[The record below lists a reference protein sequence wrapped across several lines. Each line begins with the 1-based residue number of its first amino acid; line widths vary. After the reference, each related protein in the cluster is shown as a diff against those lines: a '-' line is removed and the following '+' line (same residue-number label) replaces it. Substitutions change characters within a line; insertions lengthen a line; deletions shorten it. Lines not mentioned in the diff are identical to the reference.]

1 MNLLVPKSLPPYIS
15 YRTFWNFLDGLKA
28 AVPARIDRS
37 YWGDKFSGS
46 TGGQLIAALKYLRLI
61 DGVGVP
67 TLRLRQIVFAKGP
80 QRSDLLQ
87 QLTREAYPFFIEAL
101 DPTAATYS
109 QLEEKLKENFQ
120 ITTDVGHKCIKFF
133 IGLSGDAGINLSP
146 FITRKSKNT
155 RATSTTKKTKKGL
168 TQTTEFIMNGV
179 SPDLNVASESAS
191 DIPSHPSISQLLLA
205 KFPAFDPT
213 WTEEVKLRWFG
224 AFDELLQK
232 VPTIEK

>member
-101 DPTAATYS
+101 DPAAATYS

-133 IGLSGDAGINLSP
+133 IGISGDAGISLSP

-155 RATSTTKKTKKGL
+155 RTTSPAKKPRKGL
-168 TQTTEFIMNGV
+168 TQSSDPLVNGDP
-179 SPDLNVASESAS
+179 SDLNMTSESGETPAS
-191 DIPSHPSISQLLLA
+191 PSISQLLLA

-232 VPTIEK
+232 VPTIKK